1 MRWLRTPLVPIAVAF
16 AAGIAATAALPAS
29 LWWALWLAAVGA
41 VVILLV
47 LDRPIGATIAVF
59 ASVLAI
65 GALRATAPPLP
76 PNDVAR
82 LSLPREARLEGRIA
96 SEPVRLAP
104 ERLRVLLDVSA
115 LDGAPRTGRVQL
127 TVYGGGVSLQAGQR
141 IDVTA
146 RLRHARGF
154 RNPDGF
160 DYAAFLARDDIHV
173 LGAANARAVTVVDTT
188 TPWAVEIRRRALAAM
203 ERSLPPVSA
212 ALLGGLL
219 LGARGDLPADV
230 LDGFRQAGVY
240 HVLAVSGFNVALIAS
255 AVFATAVLARAAR
268 RTAAIAAIVVVVG
281 FAAVV
286 GPEPSVLRAAIM
298 AVLVLVALLL
308 DRESSVVNS
317 LALAALVILV
327 ARPGDLGDP
336 GFQLSFAATLG
347 IVLAPMPRGYVLG
360 SIAVSLAAQL
370 AVLPIT
376 LAHFN
381 QVSTI
386 GLVVNLAVV
395 PLAGLATVLGLA
407 AVAVSAVSDVVAG
420 AIFDATWPVLIVL
433 RGIVRVGASVPGAL
447 VYLPAPHWTAT
458 VAYAI
463 GLGAALL
470 AWTERADR
478 PRVAHVAG
486 ACAFWL
492 LLGAS
497 LVAAWPLIR
506 PPGDRLRVTVLDVGR
521 GQAIVVERPDGR
533 TAVVLGGTR
542 PETAE
547 RVVAPYLWNRGVREV
562 AAVVATDDAHDT
574 ATRLRRLFAVREAE
588 RDPLPTVR
596 VIPDT
601 RGSAAA
607 VAVELGLA
615 SFLLVLDADVM
626 ATHPVHQPT
635 VLTLDA
641 AAGQPPSA
649 LTGSTIS
656 VLSVGAR
663 ERDRGLNTFASA
675 QAWRRASYRTDE
687 DGALVI
693 ETDGRR
699 VAVTR
704 WATGTTE
711 HYCLDTESGGCLG

>member
-16 AAGIAATAALPAS
+16 AAGIGATAVLPAA

-41 VVILLV
+41 VVILLG
-47 LDRPIGATIAVF
+47 LDRPIGAAMAVF

-65 GALRATAPPLP
+65 GALRAAAPPLP
-76 PNDVAR
+76 ANDVAR
-82 LSLPREARLEGRIA
+82 LSLPREARLDGRITA
-96 SEPVRLAP
+96 EPVRLAP

-115 LDGAPRTGRVQL
+115 VDGAPRTGRVQL
-127 TVYGGGVSLQAGQR
+127 TIYGSGVSLQAGQR

-154 RNPDGF
+154 RNPGGF
-160 DYAAFLARDDIHV
+160 DYAAFLARDDIHL
-173 LGAANARAVTVVDTT
+173 LGAANARSIIVVDAT

-230 LDGFRQAGVY
+230 LDGFRRAGVY

-317 LALAALVILV
+317 LALAALVILT

-347 IVLAPMPRGYVLG
+347 IVLAPIPRGYVLG

-433 RGIVRVGASVPGAL
+433 RGLVRIGASVPGAL
-447 VYLPAPHWTAT
+447 LHLPAPHWTAT
-458 VAYAI
+458 IAYAI

-470 AWTERADR
+470 AWTERNDR
-478 PRVAHVAG
+478 PRITHVAG

-492 LLGAS
+492 LLAAS
-497 LVAAWPLIR
+497 LIAAWPLIR

-533 TAVVLGGTR
+533 SAVVLAGTR

-547 RVVAPYLWNRGVREV
+547 RVVAPYLWDRGVREIAAIV
-562 AAVVATDDAHDT
+562 AAHDAHDT
-574 ATRLRRLFAVREAE
+574 AARLRKLFTVRDAS
-588 RDPLPTVR
+588 RDPLPTVE

-601 RGSAAA
+601 RGSVTA
-607 VAVELGLA
+607 VTVELGLA
-615 SFLLVLDADVM
+615 SFLVALDANALVTRP
-626 ATHPVHQPT
+626 ARHPT
-635 VLTLDA
+635 VLTLDV
-641 AAGQPPSA
+641 AAGQPSA
-649 LTGSTIS
+649 PTGATIS

-663 ERDRGLNTFASA
+663 ERDRGFNTFSSA
-675 QAWRRASYRTDE
+675 DAWRRATYRTDE

-704 WATGTTE
+704 WATGTTD
-711 HYCLDTESGGCLG
+711 HYCLDAESGSC